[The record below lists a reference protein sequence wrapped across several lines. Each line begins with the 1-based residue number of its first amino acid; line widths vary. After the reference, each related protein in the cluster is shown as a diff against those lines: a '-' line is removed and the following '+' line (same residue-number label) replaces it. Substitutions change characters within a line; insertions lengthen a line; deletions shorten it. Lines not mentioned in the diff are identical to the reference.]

1 MMAFLTSKA
10 WPMSWWSRKQEPV
23 DMTVD
28 RAAIAGQPLF
38 SLFNKLAMMP
48 HGPEGYAIQIIG
60 ARPGAGASTIA
71 RALAE
76 FAAVNVD
83 GPVLLVDADPFDREQ
98 VRLSEIPLPNSLH
111 DAQQGLVSL
120 DDALRPLGTA
130 DLMLAALTQPIA
142 RRADGNVTWSLSI
155 SAMGEIV
162 GQLRQRFRWIIFDS
176 APPQNLAFAHVLS
189 RFVNG
194 TVIVVEAERTRLPVV
209 QQLIHQIRANG
220 GKPVG
225 LVINKR
231 RLLISE
237 FIYRFL

>member
-1 MMAFLTSKA
+1 
-10 WPMSWWSRKQEPV
+10 MSWWSRKQEQV
-23 DMTVD
+23 EMTVD

-48 HGPEGYAIQIIG
+48 HDPDEGYAIQVIG
-60 ARPGAGASTIA
+60 ARAGAGASTIA
-71 RALAE
+71 KALAE
-76 FAAVNVD
+76 FAAINVD

-98 VRLSEIPLPNSLH
+98 VRLSELVLPSSLH
-111 DAQQGLVSL
+111 DAQQGLVPMDEVL
-120 DDALRPLGTA
+120 KPMGIA
-130 DLMLAALTQPIA
+130 DLMLATLTQPVA
-142 RRADGNVTWSLSI
+142 RKNGQPVTWSLSI
-155 SAMGEIV
+155 SAMGDIV
-162 GQLRQRFRWIIFDS
+162 DQLRRRFRWIIFDS
-176 APPQNLAFAHVLS
+176 APPQSLAFAHVLS

-194 TVIVVEAERTRLPVV
+194 TVIVAEAEKTRLPVA
-209 QQLIHQIRANG
+209 QQLIYQIRANG